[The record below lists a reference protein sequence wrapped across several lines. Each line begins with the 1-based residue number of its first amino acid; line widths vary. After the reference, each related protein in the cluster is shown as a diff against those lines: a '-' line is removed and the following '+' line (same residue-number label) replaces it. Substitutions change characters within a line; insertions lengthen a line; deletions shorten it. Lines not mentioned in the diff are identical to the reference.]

1 MGRMSITDPR
11 VDTLR
16 EADPLL
22 KYVGPGTIE
31 DVLKAA
37 EKTGIIPVV
46 TGASQER
53 TGLRHRLFTA
63 PKRTTLPEAA

>member
-11 VDTLR
+11 VDALR

-37 EKTGIIPVV
+37 EKTGIIPVPADA
-46 TGASQER
+46 TQER
-53 TGLRHRLFTA
+53 PSSPHRLFTA
-63 PKRTTLPEAA
+63 AKRTTLPHAA